1 MMGLAYIMDAPP
13 IIRAQIPDLAAVR
26 SRFDTRF
33 KANENARVPLHMI
46 TMLLNQWQTRDFD
59 LVLDEFLRRKAGSRS

>member
-26 SRFDTRF
+26 SRFDNRLKTC
-33 KANENARVPLHMI
+33 ENARVPLHML
-46 TMLLNQWQTRDFD
+46 TMLLNQWQTQDFG
-59 LVLDEFLRRKAGSRS
+59 LVLDELLRRNP